1 MALRAHPEYR
11 QLFADRVQRH
21 FFNEGALTFGRTS
34 EVLDLHAGFIDR
46 AIVGESARWGDLL
59 RPANPYDRNAWLKEV
74 SNLRARYLNQRADL
88 ALSQFGNDGLF
99 PDLAAP
105 VFVGSFTS
113 LNLRVLRDD
122 GVVIYLNGVEVARSG
137 FAAEIT
143 LVTAETLAEAVVGSG
158 EGTLVEFSV
167 PIELLK
173 GGVNVIT
180 AERPVIRVRGD
191 RVWRSEGIR
200 ESVIGFHLRVG
211 LIWSG
216 TLW

>member
-1 MALRAHPEYR
+1 
-11 QLFADRVQRH
+11 
-21 FFNEGALTFGRTS
+21 
-34 EVLDLHAGFIDR
+34 
-46 AIVGESARWGDLL
+46 
-59 RPANPYDRNAWLKEV
+59 
-74 SNLRARYLNQRADL
+74 L

-99 PDLAAP
+99 PNLAAP

-143 LVTAETLAEAVVGSG
+143 VVTAEAVVGSG